1 MLLIHPI
8 ESFVI
13 FLSKFVLLGMIAAP
27 LADEFGIS
35 TWYKYLAG
43 LSKSSLASEGTKKI

>member
-1 MLLIHPI
+1 VVLLHPI
-8 ESFVI
+8 EIFVI

-27 LADEFGIS
+27 LAEEFGIS

-43 LSKSSLASEGTKKI
+43 LSNSSFASEGT